1 MKRIHLYLALLLL
14 PIIACTGNSS
24 SKENEHI
31 GDEIN
36 ANVPQYFAP
45 FVNSYFRL
53 ESIQPYNEGFFK
65 IEKLSGEVFYTIQ
78 LDYSVKMLSD
88 EQKKQFYHVTGE
100 DKCNFAQYDYKGPTR
115 ALAHMIDCIDITSN
129 AAFNGLAA
137 GESLRSKFS
146 FLSASAWPAIQ
157 KGKTEQL
164 SDSEMKAT
172 EYFRIFNSYL
182 FDDTYAPVQGLLT
195 ELGRENLSLLECAGA
210 NGYRQAVLVA
220 REIPEIKT
228 HIFTIKFTEGKKT
241 WSVDIPAA
249 FE

>member
-1 MKRIHLYLALLLL
+1 M
-14 PIIACTGNSS
+14 PIIACTGNFS
-24 SKENEHI
+24 SKENEHT

-65 IEKLSGEVFYTIQ
+65 IVNPSGEVFYTIQ
-78 LDYSVKMLSD
+78 LDYSVKRLSD
-88 EQKKQFYHVTGE
+88 EEKMNFYHVTGE

-129 AAFNGLAA
+129 AAFNGLAP

-146 FLSASAWPAIQ
+146 FLSASAWPVIK
-157 KGKTEQL
+157 KGKSERI

-172 EYFRIFNSYL
+172 DYFKIFNTYI

-195 ELGRENLSLLECAGA
+195 ELGPEDLSLLECEGA
-210 NGYRQAVLVA
+210 NGYRQAVFVA

-228 HIFTIKFTEGKKT
+228 HIFTIKFTEGEKI
-241 WSVDIPAA
+241 WSVDIPAI